1 MPVLSSVTVLIR
13 LHRPF
18 LYPRTQQLA
27 TRMTSYGRIKEFR
40 PEEETIESYL
50 ERIKLFF
57 TANEIADEKKV
68 AVFLSVIGSKTY
80 TVLRSL
86 VAPAKPSDK
95 GFDVLCSE
103 LKKHF
108 EPSKIVIAERFHF
121 HRRSQGPEETISEF
135 LAELRRLA
143 THCSFGEF
151 LNDALRDLLVCG
163 LKNESI
169 QRKLL
174 SQRKLTLTQAV
185 DIAKGMEAATR
196 DSHELQGQTPNIQ
209 AIQSSA
215 GTKASSGNAHHKPCY
230 HCGKKNHLP
239 KDCYFRS
246 TVCHKCNKKGHI
258 SKVCRSH
265 QQMSDSTSRENP
277 RKNTQWVQAE
287 DTSDSETELPVLRVN
302 SKSSHPIWIEMKIND
317 KPLQMEVDTGGQRY
331 LLSQNR
337 LKVACTQ
344 GYR

>member
-1 MPVLSSVTVLIR
+1 
-13 LHRPF
+13 
-18 LYPRTQQLA
+18 
-27 TRMTSYGRIKEFR
+27 MTYC
-40 PEEETIESYL
+40 L
-50 ERIKLFF
+50 
-57 TANEIADEKKV
+57 
-68 AVFLSVIGSKTY
+68 
-80 TVLRSL
+80 
-86 VAPAKPSDK
+86 
-95 GFDVLCSE
+95 E
-103 LKKHF
+103 LKKYF

-121 HRRSQGPEETISEF
+121 HHRSQEPEETISEF
-135 LAELRRLA
+135 LAELRRLT

-151 LNDALRDLLVCG
+151 LNNALSDHLVCG

-169 QRKLL
+169 QWKLL
-174 SQRKLTLTQAV
+174 SQRELTLTQAV
-185 DIAKGMEAATR
+185 DIAKGMEAATQ

-215 GTKASSGNAHHKPCY
+215 GMKASSGNAHHKPCY

-246 TVCHKCNKKGHI
+246 TVCHKRNKKGHI

-265 QQMSDSTSRENP
+265 QQMSNSTSRANP
-277 RKNTQWVQAE
+277 CKKTQWVQAE

-302 SKSSHPIWIEMKIND
+302 SKSSHPIWIELKIND
-317 KPLQMEVDTGGQRY
+317 KPLQMEVDMGQWY

-337 LKVACTQ
+337 LKIACTQ